1 MKPAQA
7 EASPKKGSEPMATIL
22 IIDADDDFAN
32 ASRGVLEKA
41 GHTVVTAASPT
52 EGDLALQKHN
62 PQLLI
67 LDGMTES
74 PDEGIVMAQ
83 ALRRA
88 GNKIPILMLT
98 SLPKVAG
105 MSFAKDAEMIPVDE
119 FVEKPV
125 SPQRLLELVSQL
137 LSQKG

>member
-1 MKPAQA
+1 
-7 EASPKKGSEPMATIL
+7 MATIL
-22 IIDADDDFAN
+22 IIDADNDFAN
-32 ASRGVLEKA
+32 ASRGVLEQA
-41 GHTVVTAASPT
+41 GHKVITAASPA
-52 EGDLALQKHN
+52 EGDRALAQHN
-62 PQLLI
+62 PHLLV

-105 MSFAKDAEMIPVDE
+105 MSFAKDDEMIPVDE

-125 SPQRLLELVSQL
+125 SPQRLIELVSQL
-137 LSQKG
+137 LSKKG